1 MGLLSPRGNANT
13 SHKHSKNIPPHP
25 KVRRVWSVDKDHR
38 DQENIRKQ
46 LLSVQ
51 SKLDLRKGDA
61 NSPVESVKIPK
72 LNGLQELQR
81 VPESILSPG
90 PTPRRVLAQIAKLYT
105 MDQVVDVDSLRNE
118 VTQLQNE
125 LADMQESAA
134 TAAALGQALLE
145 KNVSLTKE
153 LDQFYKNDA
162 VVQRELSRVQQQTE
176 YYERENGDLQAAVT
190 ALDGDAKAMKSKIV
204 SLQNEKEALEKQGN
218 DLVDQLTKMEK
229 QNKKYANDQAAIEKL
244 KEKKSRFCCSN

>member
-38 DQENIRKQ
+38 DQENMRKQ
-46 LLSVQ
+46 LLTVQ

-61 NSPVESVKIPK
+61 NSPIESVKIPK

-125 LADMQESAA
+125 LTDMQESAA

-145 KNVSLTKE
+145 KKRFT
-153 LDQFYKNDA
+153 YK
-162 VVQRELSRVQQQTE
+162 RIRPIL
-176 YYERENGDLQAAVT
+176 
-190 ALDGDAKAMKSKIV
+190 
-204 SLQNEKEALEKQGN
+204 
-218 DLVDQLTKMEK
+218 
-229 QNKKYANDQAAIEKL
+229 
-244 KEKKSRFCCSN
+244 